1 MPGVVPAIGP
11 TALLGTEESDGW
23 SEWFQDSCVNAVL
36 ARPLRVYG
44 AGWNSHK
51 TGGPGEALTRL
62 LLGDFRG
69 PGAVVEAPLVVAAA
83 WGTAAVSALPFSPCP
98 SPALHGSCERE
109 RHEDRHGVGIVP
121 DDFGEPGGWWDGFAV
136 FGHAFD
142 MHGERLSCSL
152 KRLVEAARG
161 GNSAGEIWERDAVI
175 RIGVFVDEG
184 DVVLAHVPVVVG
196 GDVTVIGGGQAAA
209 KPIGAEPALPC
220 RAQSSPQGR

>member
-1 MPGVVPAIGP
+1 MPGVVPAIGL
-11 TALLGTEESDGW
+11 TALLGTEEGDGR
-23 SEWFQDSCVNAVL
+23 SECFRTVALMGCCA
-36 ARPLRVYG
+36 ALRVYG
-44 AGWNSHK
+44 AGWNSH
-51 TGGPGEALTRL
+51 ARL

-69 PGAVVEAPLVVAAA
+69 PGAVVEARLVVAAA

-175 RIGVFVDEG
+175 RIGVFVDQG
-184 DVVLAHVPVVVG
+184 DVVLAQLPAVVG
-196 GDVTVIGGGQAAA
+196 G
-209 KPIGAEPALPC
+209 
-220 RAQSSPQGR
+220 

>member
-1 MPGVVPAIGP
+1 MGCCAALAASTERGGIHTKPAAP
-11 TALLGTEESDGW
+11 
-23 SEWFQDSCVNAVL
+23 V
-36 ARPLRVYG
+36 RP
-44 AGWNSHK
+44 S
-51 TGGPGEALTRL
+51 PRL

-69 PGAVVEAPLVVAAA
+69 PGAVVEARLVVAAA
-83 WGTAAVSALPFSPCP
+83 WGTAAVSALPFPPCP

-121 DDFGEPGGWWDGFAV
+121 DDFGEPGEWWDGFAV

-175 RIGVFVDEG
+175 RIGVFVDPG
-184 DVVLAHVPVVVG
+184 DVVLAHVPAVVG
-196 GDVTVIGGGQAAA
+196 G
-209 KPIGAEPALPC
+209 
-220 RAQSSPQGR
+220 